1 MDLVKMTCI
10 DKKLETLR
18 KKRSELTEESSK
30 IQKEIDD
37 LIFEKYNFDPFKYI
51 NKIIKYYNIV
61 TGEFIVLK
69 VFKILRRTSYL
80 EIVGSKLTRYYEDN
94 EDDSYKSLTFET
106 SESIIISFERI
117 KSIQIISKEEANQII
132 QNYFDQFKF

>member
-1 MDLVKMTCI
+1 MALVKMTCI

-61 TGEFIVLK
+61 TEEFIVLK

-80 EIVGSKLTRYYEDN
+80 EIVGSKLTRYY